1 LKPDLTLTP
10 KEQVMKHQLLCIAAV
25 LLILAA
31 CSEPQ
36 QGQNAE
42 SSLTFAT
49 PEEAVTALASAAEK
63 HDVTELGRLFGPG
76 TADLLSSGDEV
87 DDRAAREG
95 FLKRY
100 KEKHALV
107 SGGPNDL
114 MLQVGEDDW
123 PLPIPLVKESGR
135 WHFDGAAGADK
146 IIRQRIGGN
155 ELHTIDVMHGFV
167 AAQEEYASKGHDGAP
182 KGIYAQKLRSDP
194 GKQNGLY
201 WEVAEGQPQS
211 PAGPFLAHAS
221 AEGYGGKGAQ
231 APYHGYLYRPLLS
244 QGEAANG
251 GARDYLVNGKLTKG
265 FALVAYPA
273 EYGAS
278 GIMTFMVNQEG
289 LVWQKDLGEDT
300 ATAAPAIDKFNPD
313 STWTPIPP
321 EG

>member
-1 LKPDLTLTP
+1 
-10 KEQVMKHQLLCIAAV
+10 MKHQLLCVAAA
-25 LLILAA
+25 LLVLAA
-31 CSEPQ
+31 CSQQ
-36 QGQNAE
+36 QGEGTE

-49 PEEAVTALASAAEK
+49 PEEAITALATAAEK
-63 HDVTELGRLFGPG
+63 HDVAELGRLFGPG

-87 DDRAAREG
+87 EDRAARDG
-95 FLKRY
+95 FLKRF

-123 PLPIPLVKESGR
+123 PLPIPLVKENGK

-155 ELHTIDVMHGFV
+155 ELHTIDVMHGYV
-167 AAQEEYASKGHDGAP
+167 AAQEEYASKGRDGAP

-201 WEVAEGQPQS
+201 WEVPEGQPQS
-211 PAGPFLAHAS
+211 PAGPFLAQAS
-221 AEGYGGKGAQ
+221 AEGYGGRGTQ

-244 QGEAANG
+244 QGEAATG

-265 FALVAYPA
+265 FALIAYPA
-273 EYGAS
+273 EYGSS
-278 GIMTFMVNQEG
+278 GIMTFMVNQDG
-289 LVWQKDLGEDT
+289 LVWQKDLGDDT
-300 ATAAPAIDKFNPD
+300 EVAATAITNFNPD